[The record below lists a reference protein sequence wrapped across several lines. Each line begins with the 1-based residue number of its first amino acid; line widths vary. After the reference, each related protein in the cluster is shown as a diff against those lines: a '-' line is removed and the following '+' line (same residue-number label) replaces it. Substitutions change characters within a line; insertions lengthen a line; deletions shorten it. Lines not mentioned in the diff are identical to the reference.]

1 MKKIKRLTPLLIVLL
16 ANLIGFGVL
25 FFSEESLD
33 ASVLYFCAA
42 LLAVVLVSYAIIL
55 FGSLGDEYL
64 FLIVSMIFTIGII
77 SLFRLNKDVALH
89 QILYYYV
96 GMAGFF
102 AVYTVYRKAD
112 FWDKPAVIKSY
123 IAASFLLFAV
133 TLLFGR
139 ASGGAKNWLGTSSFG
154 IQPSEI
160 IKLLFILAL
169 AGLYT
174 EPYKTEEDGYKN
186 KLERLFNTPSA
197 RQIIIMAVAY
207 MHIGFLVLQREW
219 GSALLYFMIYFT
231 MQYVFGKGA
240 LIMVL
245 NVLLAGMGSLVGI
258 KTMTHIQQ
266 RISIWRDPFANAG
279 DLGYQIVQSL
289 YAMASGGITGS
300 GLGLGHPE
308 FVPLAKNDFIFAEI
322 CEELGMIGAVG
333 VVMLFFMLTY
343 RGVKIALRTTKP
355 FNKVVALGISAM
367 YGYQTFIIIGGVTKF
382 IPLTGITLPFVSAGG
397 SSLAS
402 CFAALA
408 ILQAIS
414 SKREELSDVIE

>member
-154 IQPSEI
+154 
-160 IKLLFILAL
+160 
-169 AGLYT
+169 
-174 EPYKTEEDGYKN
+174 
-186 KLERLFNTPSA
+186 
-197 RQIIIMAVAY
+197 
-207 MHIGFLVLQREW
+207 
-219 GSALLYFMIYFT
+219 
-231 MQYVFGKGA
+231 KGA
-240 LIMVL
+240 
-245 NVLLAGMGSLVGI
+245 
-258 KTMTHIQQ
+258 
-266 RISIWRDPFANAG
+266 
-279 DLGYQIVQSL
+279 
-289 YAMASGGITGS
+289 
-300 GLGLGHPE
+300 
-308 FVPLAKNDFIFAEI
+308 
-322 CEELGMIGAVG
+322 
-333 VVMLFFMLTY
+333 
-343 RGVKIALRTTKP
+343 
-355 FNKVVALGISAM
+355 
-367 YGYQTFIIIGGVTKF
+367 
-382 IPLTGITLPFVSAGG
+382 
-397 SSLAS
+397 
-402 CFAALA
+402 
-408 ILQAIS
+408 
-414 SKREELSDVIE
+414 

>member
-1 MKKIKRLTPLLIVLL
+1 MKKFTRLIPLFIVLL
-16 ANLIGFGVL
+16 ANLTGFGVL
-25 FFSEESLD
+25 FFSEKTLD

-42 LLAVVLVSYAIIL
+42 LLAVVLISYAIIL

-112 FWDKPAVIKSY
+112 FWDKPVLIKCYVALSV
-123 IAASFLLFAV
+123 FLFVV
-133 TLLFGR
+133 TLIFGR
-139 ASGGAKNWLGTSSFG
+139 ASGGAKNWLGTAGFG

-160 IKLLFILAL
+160 IKLLFIFAL

-174 EPYKTEEDGYKN
+174 APYKKDGEACKN
-186 KLERLFNTPSA
+186 ILDKIISSPSA
-197 RQIIIMAVAY
+197 RRILIMFAAY
-207 MHIGFLVLQREW
+207 MHIGFLILQREW

-231 MQYVFGKGA
+231 MQYVFGTSKA
-240 LIMVL
+240 LLFI
-245 NVLLAGMGSLVGI
+245 NVLLAGAGSLLGI
-258 KTMTHIQQ
+258 KLMTHIQQ
-266 RISIWRDPFANAG
+266 RIAIWRDPFGSAG

-300 GLGLGHPE
+300 GIGLGHPE
-308 FVPLAKNDFIFAEI
+308 FVPLAKNDFIFAAI
-322 CEELGMIGAVG
+322 CEELGMIGALAVI
-333 VVMLFFMLTY
+333 MLFFMLTY
-343 RGVKIALRTTKP
+343 RGIKIALRSTKP
-355 FNKVVALGISAM
+355 FNKAVALGISVM

-408 ILQAIS
+408 VLQAIS
-414 SKREELSDVIE
+414 SRREELSDVIE